1 MKRREREKRQRK
13 EEVMRDQK
21 HKAGEIWS
29 KMLILKKRNIIISWF
44 LIVHLQ
50 IKHDFSLT
58 LATVFFYKF
67 NFLFYI
73 QTSSP
78 KEHPTIDHCG
88 AITYYMTLP
97 CLGQHYAFLFS
108 SFISLWILNTKK
120 YLFIYLLMVNFCTS
134 VQLISMVAYWNGSW

>member
-1 MKRREREKRQRK
+1 
-13 EEVMRDQK
+13 MRDQK

-29 KMLILKKRNIIISWF
+29 KMLILKKEEHYNLVISYCSSANKTWF
-44 LIVHLQ
+44 FAH
-50 IKHDFSLT
+50 SCYR
-58 LATVFFYKF
+58 FFYKF

-73 QTSSP
+73 QTTSP

>member
-1 MKRREREKRQRK
+1 MLPITAVKRREREKRQRK

-21 HKAGEIWS
+21 HKAEHYN
-29 KMLILKKRNIIISWF
+29 LVISYCSSANKTWF
-44 LIVHLQ
+44 FAH
-50 IKHDFSLT
+50 SCYR
-58 LATVFFYKF
+58 FFYKF

-120 YLFIYLLMVNFCTS
+120 IFIYLFVDGKLLHFCAIDFHGCI
-134 VQLISMVAYWNGSW
+134 LEW